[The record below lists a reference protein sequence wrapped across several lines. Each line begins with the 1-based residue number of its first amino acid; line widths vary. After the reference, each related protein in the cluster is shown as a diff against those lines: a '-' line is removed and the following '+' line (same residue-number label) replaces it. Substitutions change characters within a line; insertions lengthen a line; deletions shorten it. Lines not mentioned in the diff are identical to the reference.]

1 MFAGMGCKGKAKGK
15 GKGKPFTTPEGGK
28 GHTLERTRLS
38 AEKFTGTVV
47 EWKGKFGWVKP
58 GEEIDHEKAKLHKG
72 NLFVGMNDIEG
83 ATSLTA
89 GATVEF
95 HICEDSSGLG
105 AEEVVQIGA
114 PPPGAAAAAGKGAPA
129 KGGMAKGK
137 DFGKGHWGPPACG
150 GKMGGKGW
158 AGPPAAVKPPMMNGG
173 KFGGGKCD
181 GGKFG
186 GGKCDGGKF
195 GKGKGK
201 GKFDPN
207 RGKGHLLPRNR
218 ITAEKFTG
226 TVTDWKG
233 KYGWIQPAEEIQHEK
248 AAKHQGRLFVS
259 KDDIEGGEELT
270 PGTAVEFHIW
280 EDSSG
285 LGAEEVVQ
293 S

>member
-1 MFAGMGCKGKAKGK
+1 MFVAGGFKGK
-15 GKGKPFTTPEGGK
+15 GKGKGKGSPEGGK
-28 GHTLERTRLS
+28 GHVLPRTRIS
-38 AEKFTGTVV
+38 AEKFTGKVTA
-47 EWKGKFGWVKP
+47 WKGKYGWIQP
-58 GEEIDHEKAKLHKG
+58 DEEIAHEKAKLHNG
-72 NLFVGMNDIEG
+72 GLFCSMNYLIGRTDLEV
-83 ATSLTA
+83 

-95 HICEDSSGLG
+95 HICEDTSGLG
-105 AEEVVQIGA
+105 AEEVVQVGNV
-114 PPPGAAAAAGKGAPA
+114 PPGAAAAASKGIKAGGKGPVAP
-129 KGGMAKGK
+129 KGGGMAKGK
-137 DFGKGHWGPPACG
+137 DFGKGSPKGAWGKDAWGPVG
-150 GKMGGKGW
+150 GCKGW
-158 AGPPAAVKPPMMNGG
+158 GAGPAPVMKTMM
-173 KFGGGKCD
+173 D

-280 EDSSG
+280 EDSTG
-285 LGAEEVVQ
+285 LGAEEVVA

>member
-1 MFAGMGCKGKAKGK
+1 MFAGNGCKGKAKGK

-137 DFGKGHWGPPACG
+137 DFGKGSPKGAWGKDAWGPVG
-150 GKMGGKGW
+150 GCKGW
-158 AGPPAAVKPPMMNGG
+158 GAGPAPVMKTMM
-173 KFGGGKCD
+173 D

-201 GKFDPN
+201 GKDAGPAK
-207 RGKGHLLPRNR
+207 GKG
-218 ITAEKFTG
+218 
-226 TVTDWKG
+226 KG
-233 KYGWIQPAEEIQHEK
+233 KGK
-248 AAKHQGRLFVS
+248 DKGKGKGKS
-259 KDDIEGGEELT
+259 KG
-270 PGTAVEFHIW
+270 W
-280 EDSSG
+280 ED
-285 LGAEEVVQ
+285 EEPKGKGKGKKGKGKGKK
-293 S
+293 